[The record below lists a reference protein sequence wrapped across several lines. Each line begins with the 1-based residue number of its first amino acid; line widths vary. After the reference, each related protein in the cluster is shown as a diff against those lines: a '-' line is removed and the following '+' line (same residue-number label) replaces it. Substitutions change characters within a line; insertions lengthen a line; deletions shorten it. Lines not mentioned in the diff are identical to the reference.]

1 MKMITDSVLVFFL
14 FRKRR
19 TCIFPAEGRFAALAV
34 NVGHGVQARQQ
45 DALLGRTTAHVH
57 PKFKKKTMTNDLK
70 NCNGIPRGALE
81 SLSRDAQSRTPL
93 VASFGRRNCL

>member
-1 MKMITDSVLVFFL
+1 MKKKSKQMKSMNMQMNEDDYGFCFGFFL

-57 PKFKKKTMTNDLK
+57 PKFKKRNNDK
-70 NCNGIPRGALE
+70 
-81 SLSRDAQSRTPL
+81 
-93 VASFGRRNCL
+93 